1 VDKRLWVNAGL
12 LVFIVLL
19 SSVLL
24 MPDDNTEQELPRLS
38 NIEPNDIVNIEVLRK
53 NLDDFEF
60 NKQDEIWHMRSPLKF
75 LANNARTN
83 AMLHI
88 LKSESHAQLNPAEVD
103 LARFDLV
110 DPIITL
116 KLNDH
121 VFQFG
126 NTDAI
131 DTRRYVLF
139 DGKIHL
145 VNDSLY
151 AQLTTNAAFFADPKI
166 LPLDIDINAIQFPD
180 NKIELIDENW
190 QTQTLMDINPDQL
203 KRIVFN
209 WNNAVA
215 ISVRKYAAPE
225 TELPIIVSSSSGI
238 TIRFIVVSTE
248 PHLILGRK
256 DIGIQY
262 HLGSDETDKLLLK
275 ENSETTMETQ
285 QQ

>member
-1 VDKRLWVNAGL
+1 VDKRLWINVGL

-19 SSVLL
+19 SAIVL
-24 MPDDNTEQELPRLS
+24 MPEDKSEQDLPRLTA
-38 NIEPNDIVNIEVLRK
+38 IEQNDIVNIDVLRK
-53 NLDDFEF
+53 NLDDFVF
-60 NKQDEIWHMRSPLKF
+60 NKQGETWHMRSPLKF
-75 LANNARTN
+75 LANNARIN

-88 LKSESHAQLNPAEVD
+88 LKSESHGQLNPDEVD

-131 DTRRYVLF
+131 DQRRYVLF

-166 LPLDIDINAIQFPD
+166 LPLDIDINAIQFPE
-180 NKIELIDENW
+180 NKIELIDELW
-190 QTQTLMDINPDQL
+190 QTQSLIDINPDQL

-209 WNNAVA
+209 WNNTVA
-215 ISVRKYAAPE
+215 ISVSKYAAPE

-238 TIRFIVVSTE
+238 TIRFIIISTE

-262 HLGSDETDKLLLK
+262 HLGSDEADKLLLK
-275 ENSETTMETQ
+275 ENTETTMEPQ